1 MPTGQV
7 TWENQGYGT
16 NDFIVSFETSKNIFS
31 EYRKR
36 GIIGKI
42 SRKMDK
48 VTIGSG
54 PNARELDVA
63 GTACVMTKTINS
75 GDEVRF
81 TMERNIV
88 GAPTYGDA
96 AVLPG
101 DFIAYMHAQ
110 VFLNQTDS
118 PEIPLMGEMSELRV
132 ADVIT
137 NQESSIRKQVS
148 MWLAEE
154 QAYKFYDAV
163 FTGASRDL
171 TAPRANGG
179 RALDMGLGAGV
190 QVSPE
195 NYIVAGSGPVSGNPG
210 SAGYETNLNTA
221 LDGLTNTAG
230 DMISV
235 AFLHNLSRY
244 LAEKNIAAAE
254 GMDGTPESK
263 FICLCDPDLLV
274 TLTAPGGTLS
284 NAWLGARERSARNP
298 FFVNDEVEYKNLVLV
313 PDDYLKKYRADSSGA
328 TVWGSPLADRREFV
342 PSSTI
347 AHMVILGANAVL
359 NGNNGSVT
367 FTENPG
373 RHGKGKGIA
382 AHIKDSYMR
391 MRWVPKDGSGA
402 TIKNQGM
409 AVCSFY
415 QGALSW

>member
-7 TWENQGYGT
+7 TWESAGYGT
-16 NDFIVSFETSKNIFS
+16 NDYIVLPETEKNIFS

-42 SRKMDK
+42 SRTMKQQ
-48 VTIGSG
+48 TIGSG
-54 PNARELDVA
+54 PNAREMDVA
-63 GTACVMTKTINS
+63 GTACVMTKTIKS

-81 TMERNIV
+81 TMQRNIT
-88 GAPTYGDA
+88 GSPTYGDA

-101 DFIAYMHAQ
+101 DFLAYMHAT
-110 VFLNQTDS
+110 VFLNSTDS
-118 PEIPLMGEMSELRV
+118 PEIPLIGEMAELRV
-132 ADVIT
+132 ADVL
-137 NQESSIRKQVS
+137 SSQDSAVRHQIN

-163 FTGASRDL
+163 FTGMSRDL
-171 TAPRANGG
+171 STPRAQGG
-179 RALDMGLGAGV
+179 RALDLGLGAGV

-210 SAGYETNLNTA
+210 SSGYETNLNTA

-235 AFLHNLSRY
+235 NFLHNLPRY
-244 LAEKNIAAAE
+244 LAQTNIGAAQ

-263 FICLCDPDLLV
+263 YICLCDPDLLV

-284 NAWLGARERSARNP
+284 NAWLGARERTAKNP
-298 FFVNDEVEYKNLVLV
+298 FFVNDEIEYKNLILV
-313 PDDYLKKYRADSSGA
+313 PDEYLKKYRADSSGA
-328 TVWGSPLADRREFV
+328 TLWGSNLTDRREFV

-347 AHMVILGANAVL
+347 AHMVILGASSVL
-359 NGNNGSVT
+359 NANNGSVK

-373 RHGKGKGIA
+373 RHGKGRGLA

-391 MRWVPKDGSGA
+391 MRWVPKDGSSA
-402 TIKNQGM
+402 TIKNQSM
-409 AVCSFY
+409 AVASFY
-415 QGALSW
+415 QGALTW